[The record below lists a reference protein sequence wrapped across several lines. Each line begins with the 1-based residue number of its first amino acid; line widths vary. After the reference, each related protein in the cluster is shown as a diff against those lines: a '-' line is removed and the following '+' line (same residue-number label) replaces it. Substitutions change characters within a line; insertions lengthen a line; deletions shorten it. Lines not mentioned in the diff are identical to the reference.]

1 MQKFSGKD
9 IVDRID
15 SLLIQRNEKRKALCD
30 AVGISVQPMTSWVHR
45 GSLPSFDVAYKIA
58 QYFDVS
64 MEWLLTGTE
73 RNAPEIP
80 NDVLELARDIA
91 AMPPVVKE
99 SLTAQIDVFKRNSH
113 AESQTDTEIPSDT
126 ASSA

>member
-1 MQKFSGKD
+1 MNVYNGKFL
-9 IVDRID
+9 VDRID
-15 SLLIQRNEKRKALCD
+15 SLLLQRNERRQYLADKI
-30 AVGISVQPMTSWVHR
+30 GISLQVITDWKKRNTKLSADT
-45 GSLPSFDVAYKIA
+45 LYKIA

>member
-1 MQKFSGKD
+1 MLEIKGTA

-15 SLLIQRNEKRKALCD
+15 SILKAKNIKRAYLAEK
-30 AVGISVQPMTSWVHR
+30 VGISQQ
-45 GSLPSFDVAYKIA
+45 SFTDWKRRNTVPTADVAYKIA
-58 QYFDVS
+58 QYFGVS

>member
-1 MQKFSGKD
+1 MPEEFWKRIKNLIKNSLTTQRKLALTLGFPERAIEHWIHENKF
-9 IVDRID
+9 
-15 SLLIQRNEKRKALCD
+15 
-30 AVGISVQPMTSWVHR
+30 P
-45 GSLPSFDVAYKIA
+45 DVAQVYKIA